1 MNRTGPDWLHDRIAA
16 GELVIIDGAT
26 GSELEARGV
35 PMVQKGWSV
44 LAQLEYPDILRTLHE
59 DYIRSGASVI
69 ITNTFGAGRHL
80 LEPGGLG
87 DRVAEAHTS
96 AVQIARQA
104 CEAADGEVAVAGSIS
119 TYMADHDDPH
129 WLGRLDETYREQV
142 ALLVDA
148 GVDLIA
154 LEMIQQPDISMP
166 AVHAALESGLPVWV
180 GVSAQRIAD
189 RGDEIVTLDNPEVG
203 LDEIVDLV
211 VAEPIGV
218 LSVMHT
224 SVPDTGPALDL
235 VRGRWSGPMGAY
247 PEAGYFEE
255 PHWQL
260 VDIIEPATLV
270 KAARGWIGQ
279 GVQIVGGCCGLGAD
293 HIRALTDGLAADRQA

>member
-1 MNRTGPDWLHDRIAA
+1 MNRTGPDWLHDRIAG

-44 LAQLEYPDILRTLHE
+44 LAQLEYPDVLRTLHE
-59 DYIRSGASVI
+59 DYIRSGASVV

-87 DRVAEAHTS
+87 DRIAEAHTS
-96 AVQIARQA
+96 AVEIARQA
-104 CEAADGEVAVAGSIS
+104 CDVAESEVAVAGSIS
-119 TYMADHDDPH
+119 TYMADHDDPR

-142 ALLVDA
+142 SLLVDA

-154 LEMIQQPDISMP
+154 LEMMQRPDLAMP
-166 AVHAALESGLPVWV
+166 AVHAAVESGLPVWV
-180 GVSAQRIAD
+180 GVSAQRSPD
-189 RGDEIVTLDNPEVG
+189 GDGGIVTLDHPEVALG
-203 LDEIVDLV
+203 EIVELV

-235 VRGRWSGPMGAY
+235 VRAHWSGPMGAY

-255 PHWQL
+255 PHWRF
-260 VDIIEPATLV
+260 VDIIEPDALV
-270 KAARGWIGQ
+270 GAARDWMGQ
-279 GVQIVGGCCGLGAD
+279 GVGIVGGCCGLGVD
-293 HIRALTDGLAADRQA
+293 HIRALTAGLAA